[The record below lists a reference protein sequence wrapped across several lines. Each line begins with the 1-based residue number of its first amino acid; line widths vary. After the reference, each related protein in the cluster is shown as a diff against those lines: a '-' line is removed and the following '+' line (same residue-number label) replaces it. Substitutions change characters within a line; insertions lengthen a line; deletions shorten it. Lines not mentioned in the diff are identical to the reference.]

1 MSYLN
6 ARSGS
11 ITHSSFQSGYM
22 SKSSVQPGYIT
33 HSSTRRRYLS
43 HWSAQPG
50 YMKDSSAQL
59 GYMSNWRFLLGSAVC
74 NTRLK
79 GKVLYKFIV
88 GVYLPTVLVRNLT
101 FQCTVWKK
109 NYSKLIDQLQ
119 LECAAFIK
127 SWPKI
132 KAIIVI
138 WNLSSIL
145 NPNRKALGVTPPV
158 SYSAESLLVI

>member
-11 ITHSSFQSGYM
+11 ITHSSLQSGYM

-79 GKVLYKFIV
+79 GKVLYKFTV
-88 GVYLPTVLVRNLT
+88 GVYLPTVLVRNLR
-101 FQCTVWKK
+101 FQWTIWKK
-109 NYSKLIDQLQ
+109 KL
-119 LECAAFIK
+119 LENDR
-127 SWPKI
+127 P
-132 KAIIVI
+132 
-138 WNLSSIL
+138 
-145 NPNRKALGVTPPV
+145 
-158 SYSAESLLVI
+158 LLIGMCGIYQKLTQD

>member
-59 GYMSNWRFLLGSAVC
+59 GYISNWRFLLESAVC

-109 NYSKLIDQLQ
+109 TTRNWST
-119 LECAAFIK
+119 
-127 SWPKI
+127 SSNWN
-132 KAIIVI
+132 VR
-138 WNLSSIL
+138 NLSKVDPRL
-145 NPNRKALGVTPPV
+145 KL
-158 SYSAESLLVI
+158 SLWYEI